1 MRWIITLAA
10 VCTGLGGMRPAAAE
24 PLRCGSVLIE
34 PGDSA
39 AFVLENCIKPTQ
51 AEGNPIPYQIN
62 IAQMQRWII
71 VRDSGQ
77 FRAVVV
83 IGADG
88 RVEDIEF
95 DRRRD

>member
-1 MRWIITLAA
+1 MRRIITLAA
-10 VCTGLGGMRPAAAE
+10 VCTGLGCMQSSMAE
-24 PLRCGSVLIE
+24 PLRCGSALIE
-34 PGDSA
+34 PGDDA
-39 AFVLENCIKPTQ
+39 TYVLENCVEPAQ
-51 AEGNPIPYQIN
+51 PGANPILYPLN
-62 IAQMQRWII
+62 LAQLQRWRI

>member
-10 VCTGLGGMRPAAAE
+10 VCAGLGSMRPAAAD

-39 AFVLENCIKPTQ
+39 AFVLENCIKPAQ
-51 AEGNPIPYQIN
+51 SEGSPIPQQIN
-62 IAQMQRWII
+62 VPQLQRWRI
-71 VRDSGQ
+71 VREPGQ